1 MIIWSMGKCRAKEK
15 AAAVRL
21 ILSRREK
28 ISHKRIRRK
37 MRKGPKCGRSAI
49 LQSAKATVL
58 QICNCQGLD
67 FGVLM
72 QYNHIDDILSAIER
86 RTRMQHK
93 DPQLM
98 EKIRDFALSY
108 YKENNR
114 MPTVR
119 AIADGVG
126 SNRGSVQKYLVEMAQ
141 KGMIDYDGRITRIN
155 SVRAAT
161 DNKETYNAGIL
172 GSIACGIP
180 DDVEEHVEEYVPLP
194 VSIFGR
200 GELYILRAN
209 GDSMINAGIDDG
221 DLIVVRIT
229 TEAKDGDIVVALT

>member
-1 MIIWSMGKCRAKEK
+1 
-15 AAAVRL
+15 
-21 ILSRREK
+21 
-28 ISHKRIRRK
+28 
-37 MRKGPKCGRSAI
+37 
-49 LQSAKATVL
+49 
-58 QICNCQGLD
+58 
-67 FGVLM
+67 
-72 QYNHIDDILSAIER
+72 
-86 RTRMQHK
+86 
-93 DPQLM
+93 
-98 EKIRDFALSY
+98 
-108 YKENNR
+108 
-114 MPTVR
+114 
-119 AIADGVG
+119 
-126 SNRGSVQKYLVEMAQ
+126 MAQ
-141 KGMIDYDGRITRIN
+141 KGMIDYDGRITEIN

-221 DLIVVRIT
+221 DLIVVRKT

>member
-1 MIIWSMGKCRAKEK
+1 
-15 AAAVRL
+15 
-21 ILSRREK
+21 
-28 ISHKRIRRK
+28 
-37 MRKGPKCGRSAI
+37 
-49 LQSAKATVL
+49 
-58 QICNCQGLD
+58 
-67 FGVLM
+67 
-72 QYNHIDDILSAIER
+72 
-86 RTRMQHK
+86 MQHK

-141 KGMIDYDGRITRIN
+141 KGMIDYDGHITGIN

-209 GDSMINAGIDDG
+209 GNSMINAGIDDG
-221 DLIVVRIT
+221 DLIVVRKT
-229 TEAKDGDIVVALT
+229 TEAEDGDIVVALT